1 MSVPAEEI
9 ERFVCQLLGDATAE
23 DLQTMPER
31 QAFLRTWSALG
42 DRHQRRL
49 LSKVLSEVVFDA
61 QRGRLRVVLQ
71 AGAHEALAA
80 EAR

>member
-1 MSVPAEEI
+1 MVVPAEEI

-23 DLQTMPER
+23 DLQAMPER
-31 QAFLRTWSALG
+31 QAFSKTWSALG
-42 DRHQRRL
+42 DHHQRRL
-49 LSKVLSEVVFDA
+49 LPTILGRVVFDA
-61 QRGRLRVVLQ
+61 KRGWLRVVLQ